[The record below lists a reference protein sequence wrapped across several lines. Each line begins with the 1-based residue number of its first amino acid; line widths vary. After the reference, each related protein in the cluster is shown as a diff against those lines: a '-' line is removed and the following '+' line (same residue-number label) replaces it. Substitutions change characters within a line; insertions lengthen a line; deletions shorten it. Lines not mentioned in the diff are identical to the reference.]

1 MMANTSPKFWR
12 GIEVSIRYLFPHPW
26 IAVALALSTATPL
39 SAQYVEVGGDGMDGC
54 GSNGV
59 VINLNSEGGDH
70 LSVRAGPGVD
80 TPEVGTLRLGAD
92 VFLCDQKN
100 GWHGIVYGEGRC
112 GVSSPVNPRMVY
124 RGPCS
129 SGWVPVDTVEVTAG

>member
-1 MMANTSPKFWR
+1 MKIRRSSPFR
-12 GIEVSIRYLFPHPW
+12 L
-26 IAVALALSTATPL
+26 IAVALALSIATPI
-39 SAQYVEVGGDGMDGC
+39 SAQYVEVGGDGMDAC

-59 VINLNSEGGDH
+59 VVGLNSEGSDH
-70 LSVRAGPGVD
+70 LSVRAAAGSD
-80 TPEVGTLRLGAD
+80 NPEVGTLRLGAE

-100 GWHGIVYGEGRC
+100 GWHGIVYGDGRC

-129 SGWVPVDTVEVTAG
+129 SGWVPVDAVEVTAG